1 MRGQEEDQTFSDAQ
15 WPGHPG
21 GTRHAPLGGRA
32 LPHFYQTH
40 FLWKKISAM
49 VVAKS
54 SITMQTSSG
63 WILPAT
69 FNSLSHSG
77 TKRAGTALDSLPYK
91 RQGSTH
97 RPCSQLT
104 SLFLLCQM
112 LLFN

>member
-1 MRGQEEDQTFSDAQ
+1 
-15 WPGHPG
+15 
-21 GTRHAPLGGRA
+21 
-32 LPHFYQTH
+32 
-40 FLWKKISAM
+40 M